1 MGFAYP
7 TRAGISSGAAAMR
20 RPGDLRAFCR
30 IADACICKYCPVMA
44 PVSLTPNVCTAARVR
59 KASRRVSQIYDRE
72 LAPYDLTV
80 TQFGLLV
87 QLRAAPGAAIG
98 ALAESMVMDA
108 TTLSRNLRPLERRG
122 LVTAEADRD
131 DGRVRKL
138 KLTPQGRAALDR
150 AMCGWRA
157 AQDHIATALGA
168 DEMRALNAALDR
180 ALDRLTV

>member
-1 MGFAYP
+1 MA
-7 TRAGISSGAAAMR
+7 SGST
-20 RPGDLRAFCR
+20 
-30 IADACICKYCPVMA
+30 A
-44 PVSLTPNVCTAARVR
+44 PNLCTAARVR

-87 QLRAAPGAAIG
+87 QLRAAPGSAIG

-122 LVTAEADRD
+122 LVAAESDRD

-138 KLTPQGRAALDR
+138 KLTPQGRATLDR
-150 AMCGWRA
+150 ALAGWRA
-157 AQDHIATALGA
+157 AQDHIAAALGVE
-168 DEMRALNAALDR
+168 DMKALNAALDR
-180 ALDRLTV
+180 ALDRLVV

>member
-1 MGFAYP
+1 MP
-7 TRAGISSGAAAMR
+7 
-20 RPGDLRAFCR
+20 
-30 IADACICKYCPVMA
+30 
-44 PVSLTPNVCTAARVR
+44 SLTLAHSACTAARVR

-122 LVTAEADRD
+122 LVAAETDRA

-138 KLTPQGRAALDR
+138 QLTLQGRATLDR
-150 AMCGWRA
+150 AIAGWRA
-157 AQDHIATALGA
+157 AQDQLTAALGA
-168 DEMRALNAALDR
+168 DEMRALNAVLDR
-180 ALDRLTV
+180 ALGRLAG

>member
-1 MGFAYP
+1 MAL
-7 TRAGISSGAAAMR
+7 SST
-20 RPGDLRAFCR
+20 P
-30 IADACICKYCPVMA
+30 
-44 PVSLTPNVCTAARVR
+44 PNVCTAARVR

-72 LAPYDLTV
+72 LEAYDLTV

-122 LVTAEADRD
+122 LVTAEADKD

-138 KLTPQGRAALDR
+138 RLTPAGRATLER
-150 AMCGWRA
+150 AMAGWRA
-157 AQDHIATALGA
+157 AQDQIATALGV
-168 DEMRALNAALDR
+168 EETKALNAALDR
-180 ALDRLTV
+180 ALDRLAG